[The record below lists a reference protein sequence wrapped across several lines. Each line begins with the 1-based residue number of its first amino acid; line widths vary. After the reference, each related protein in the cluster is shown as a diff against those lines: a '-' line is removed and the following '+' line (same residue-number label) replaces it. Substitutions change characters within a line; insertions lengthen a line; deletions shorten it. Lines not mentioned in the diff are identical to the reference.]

1 MNLKDIAYV
10 NIYCNT
16 CKIIFFSKYPGRI
29 FRIKDEHFVISI
41 PEGIISPILIHCP
54 ICEKRDLWLVEEV

>member
-1 MNLKDIAYV
+1 MELRNIAYV

-16 CKIIFFSKYPGRI
+16 CKIVFVSKCPGHI
-29 FRIKDEHFVISI
+29 FRIKDKHFMISV
-41 PEGIISPILIHCP
+41 PDGKLSPILFHCP